1 MSSNK
6 GNGRLPS
13 LKDSS
18 PNGGSAKP
26 SLKFKPKAV
35 ARKSKEEREAA
46 ASKVKLEEDS
56 KRGNDMKNF
65 NNNKNKRVN
74 GTGGQQRRMPKYL
87 NNTHVISSGPLAAG
101 NFVSERGDLRRG
113 FIKSEGSGSSLVQ
126 RGLQTIDNGAE
137 SSDDEAEKDG
147 NEGVA
152 SKSKKKFNM
161 GREFDANNLIEDED
175 EGENGKSSDVDMN
188 DEAWGSKQIEQ
199 LFPVRPV
206 RVRHEDVENVKREIQ
221 EALSEKP
228 TREPTPSVKTEPAE
242 PELQSYLEERERQ
255 TKEKLG
261 DLALQKEFQSV
272 DEKEVAA
279 ELELLK
285 ADHQHILRKLKNMN
299 NKPERFMVFQL
310 PARLPSFEKPAVKE
324 EEGEVETQTS
334 DSAKKKKT
342 TKKKNTKDV
351 IPIEELA
358 GNVGSI
364 RVHKSGKLSVK
375 IGNVVMDIGKGAETT
390 FLQDVIAL
398 SIADDAS
405 SAELLGRVEGKIVVT
420 PKI

>member
-18 PNGGSAKP
+18 SNGGSAKP

-56 KRGNDMKNF
+56 KRGNDRKHF
-65 NNNKNKRVN
+65 SNNKNKRVT
-74 GTGGQQRRMPKYL
+74 GAGGQQRRMAKYL

-101 NFVSERGDLRRG
+101 NFVSEKGDLRRG

-126 RGLQTIDNGAE
+126 KGLETIDNGAE
-137 SSDDEAEKDG
+137 SSENEAEDED

-161 GREFDANNLIEDED
+161 GREFEAHNLIEDED
-175 EGENGKSSDVDMN
+175 DGESEKSSDVDMD
-188 DEAWGSKQIEQ
+188 DEEWRSQRIEQ

-206 RVRHEDVENVKREIQ
+206 RVRHEDVEIVKREIQ
-221 EALSEKP
+221 EALSEKT
-228 TREPTPSVKTEPAE
+228 TREPTPGVKTEPAGT
-242 PELQSYLEERERQ
+242 ELQSYLEDRERQ
-255 TKEKLG
+255 VNEKLENLG
-261 DLALQKEFQSV
+261 LEKEFQAV
-272 DEKEVAA
+272 DGKEVAA
-279 ELELLK
+279 ELELLN
-285 ADHQHILRKLKNMN
+285 ADHQHILRKLKKMN

-310 PARLPSFEKPAVKE
+310 PTRLPAFERPAVKE
-324 EEGEVETQTS
+324 EEGEVETQVS
-334 DSAKKKKT
+334 DSTKKKKSS
-342 TKKKNTKDV
+342 KKKDVKDV
-351 IPIEELA
+351 LSTGELA
-358 GNVGSI
+358 GKVGSV

-405 SAELLGRVEGKIVVT
+405 SAELLGRVDGKIVVT